1 MSPYYFLHSWHA
13 KKRGASTS
21 RTTNWPW
28 QFRSNLT
35 KVISFL
41 SDVELR
47 QQHLDL
53 LQLTPF
59 YHFLL
64 PFINKAVNPKHIKGT
79 KKGLVH
85 ILSSYDKE
93 QQVIVIG
100 GKKLSITP
108 TGFTVIF
115 GISSGTR
122 DIDMKDS
129 SVSDTSHAM
138 HKFSD
143 VLNITPTIMKTE
155 ILKSMKS
162 SKPQDVEDTVKL
174 LILHTMACVMFVA
187 SSDVARWWML
197 RICENLEALNNYNW
211 GKCVVDYLMNFV

>member
-1 MSPYYFLHSWHA
+1 MFPFFLFCVDIFPLLYLLCCITFYRFCTLANQGLYPALLYFTMLYQIQLNRLACIMSPYYFLHSWHA
-13 KKRGASTS
+13 KKWGASTS

-93 QQVIVIG
+93 QQVIVIA

-108 TGFTVIF
+108 T
-115 GISSGTR
+115 
-122 DIDMKDS
+122 
-129 SVSDTSHAM
+129 
-138 HKFSD
+138 
-143 VLNITPTIMKTE
+143 
-155 ILKSMKS
+155 
-162 SKPQDVEDTVKL
+162 
-174 LILHTMACVMFVA
+174 
-187 SSDVARWWML
+187 
-197 RICENLEALNNYNW
+197 
-211 GKCVVDYLMNFV
+211 